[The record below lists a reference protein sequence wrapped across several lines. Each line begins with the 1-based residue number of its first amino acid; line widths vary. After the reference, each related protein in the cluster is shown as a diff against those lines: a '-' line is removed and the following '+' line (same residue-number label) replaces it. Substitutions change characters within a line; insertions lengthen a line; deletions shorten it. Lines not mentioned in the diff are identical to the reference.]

1 MPKDPDPLMDLYNP
15 QATFELEGIVTPSP
29 VKVLPLTVEGYGLY
43 SKRNEVGGTT
53 YYTDQ
58 YGCASEIWDTAVDN
72 IVSVFAA
79 LDDQGEGETLW
90 RHLAVV
96 YGYTL

>member
-1 MPKDPDPLMDLYNP
+1 MVDLYEVQP
-15 QATFELEGIVTPSP
+15 RLELVEEVAPSP

-58 YGCASEIWDTAVDN
+58 YGCASEIWDTALDN

-79 LDDQGEGETLW
+79 LDDQGEGEILW
-90 RHLAVV
+90 RHLAEV